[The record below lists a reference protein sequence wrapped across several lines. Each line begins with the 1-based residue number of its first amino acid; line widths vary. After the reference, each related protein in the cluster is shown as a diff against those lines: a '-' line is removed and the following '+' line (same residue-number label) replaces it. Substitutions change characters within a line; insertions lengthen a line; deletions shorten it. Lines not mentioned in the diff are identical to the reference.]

1 MKTSIYP
8 LALGL
13 MCLVACSKNKNAVP
27 VPKQEAPTPI
37 VAAIT
42 GPKVPVA
49 LGGNAFVTAGSTGYT
64 ETIDDSGNNG
74 LTGWTSASSVIS
86 VYFKVIDTGSVNL
99 FLRAKVTSGTSQ
111 VKVSI
116 GTQSITKQLTNT
128 TIDTISV
135 GKFAL
140 ANKGYVKVDIQG
152 VSKTGSS
159 FGTITDLVLQGSTV
173 TNTMLYVKDNLNSHY
188 YWGRRGP
195 SVHLSYTV
203 PAGTS
208 NIEWFYNEITV
219 PVGGDA
225 IGSYFQSNGFDGGYF
240 GIQVNSAT
248 ERRILFSVWDPSN
261 GTSVATR
268 SGPNVVTQRFGGEGT
283 GGQAY
288 LVYNWTAGNTYK
300 FLTHAEPDGTG
311 NTLYSSWFYAPELGA
326 WKFMA
331 TWKRLETTSTK
342 YLTGMYS
349 FLENFSNTNGYNGR
363 NADYGNAWIKNSAG
377 VWKEVVGAKFTG
389 DDIATINYRQDYA
402 GGVRNGRFYLQNDGF
417 FNVNVPLNTM
427 LARPASGVAPVIDF
441 NNLP

>member
-1 MKTSIYP
+1 MKKSFYP

-13 MCLVACSKNKNAVP
+13 IALVACSKNKNLI
-27 VPKQEAPTPI
+27 PTPEQVKPGS
-37 VAAIT
+37 VASAIT
-42 GPKVPVA
+42 GSKVSIA
-49 LGGNAFVTAGSTGYT
+49 FGGNAFVTAGNSGFT
-64 ETIDDSGNNG
+64 ENIDDSGSDG
-74 LTGWTSASSVIS
+74 LTGWTSSNSIIS

-99 FLRAKVTSGTSQ
+99 FLRTKVSSGTSQ
-111 VKVSI
+111 IKVSI
-116 GTQSITKQLTNT
+116 NNQSITKQITNT
-128 TIDTISV
+128 AIDTISV
-135 GKFAL
+135 GQFSLK
-140 ANKGYVKVDIQG
+140 NKGYVKVDIQG
-152 VSKTGSS
+152 VSKTGTD
-159 FGTITDLVLQGSTV
+159 FGTVTDLVLQGSTV

-195 SVHLSYTV
+195 SVHLSYTI
-203 PAGTS
+203 PSGTG

-240 GIQVNSAT
+240 GMQVNSAT
-248 ERRILFSVWDPSN
+248 ERRMLFSVWDPAN

-268 SGPNVVTQRFGGEGT
+268 SGTNVVTQRFGGEGT

-349 FLENFSNTNGYNGR
+349 FLENFDNTNGYKGR

-377 VWKEVVGAKFTG
+377 VWKEVTGAKFTG

-417 FNVNVPLNTM
+417 FNVNVPLNTV
-427 LARPASGVAPVIDF
+427 LTRPAGGVPPVIDF